1 MKKDINPLIQ
11 NVKRVVERHKLAPGA
26 YARYTI
32 DGILSNGQGRKMGV
46 NEYGCADAA
55 NILYTIGAFPR
66 DLEERKAWIETL
78 QGMQDPETGLY
89 MEGSHAH
96 LHCTAHCLAAL
107 ELFDAGCV
115 HRLSALDEY
124 RTKEGLVKFLEE
136 LPWKDAPWHGSHV
149 GAGLYAA
156 MNLAEEATPE
166 WNNWYFDWLWE
177 EADPETG
184 LWRKDCVK
192 YLYHSMGGSFHYL
205 FNVEHARMPIRYP
218 DKMIDTCLKLYNEE
232 RMNGPHTG
240 PFGRRLGFT
249 EADWVYCISRSLR
262 QCSHRFEECVETVS
276 EFADG
281 YLDYLLSL
289 DMDTDPRV
297 DDLHDLF
304 GSMCCVAELQ
314 RFLPGQVITD
324 KPLKHVLDRR
334 PFI

>member
-1 MKKDINPLIQ
+1 MKKNINPLIR
-11 NVKRVVERHKLAPGA
+11 NVKRVVGRHKLAPGA
-26 YARYTI
+26 YARYTM
-32 DGILSNGQGRKMGV
+32 DNGTGRKMGV

-55 NILYTIGAFPR
+55 NLLYTIGAFPR
-66 DLEERKAWIETL
+66 DFDERKAWIETL
-78 QGMQDPETGLY
+78 QGMQDAETGLY

-107 ELFDAGCV
+107 ELFDAGNV
-115 HRLSALDEY
+115 HPLRALDEY
-124 RTKEGLVKFLEE
+124 RTKEGLYKFLEE
-136 LPWKDAPWHGSHV
+136 IPWKKNPWIGAHK

-156 MNLAEEATPE
+156 MNLAGEATAE

-177 EADPETG
+177 EADPDTG
-184 LWRKDCVK
+184 LWRKGCTDR
-192 YLYHSMGGSFHYL
+192 LYSSMGSSFHYL
-205 FNVEHARMPIRYP
+205 FNVEYARMPIRYP
-218 DKMIDTCLKLYNEE
+218 DKMIDTCLKLYKED
-232 RMNGPHTG
+232 MMYSQYTG
-240 PFGRRLGFT
+240 FFGRRLGFT

-262 QCSHRFEECVETVS
+262 QCGHRFEECVETVC

-289 DMDTDPRV
+289 DMDTDIRV

-314 RFLPGQVITD
+314 SFLPGHVITD
-324 KPLKHVLDRR
+324 KPLKLVLDRR